1 VIQGRLLCCVKGE
14 SLADQLLSAVLV
26 DSKKLKQAQQEKR
39 KEQKHQPKGQSTQ
52 AEEMKRR
59 AEQFRAEKAEQDRL
73 LNEKRLAAERN
84 KEIRAQ
90 VRQLLQQHAVKPDG
104 EIRFN
109 FKDSATGKVRYL
121 FVSENQQSL
130 LAAGQLL
137 ICGDGKR
144 AVITSRD
151 TGERIRERSPEAVL
165 FDANSKTD
173 DSELDDA
180 YKDFP
185 IPDDLIW

>member
-1 VIQGRLLCCVKGE
+1 MGK
-14 SLADQLLSAVLV
+14 SLADQLLSAGLV

-39 KEQKHQPKGQSTQ
+39 KEQKHKPKGQSTQ
-52 AEEMKRR
+52 ADEMKKR

-121 FVSENQQSL
+121 FVSENQHSL

-151 TGERIRERSPEAVL
+151 TGERIRERSSEAVL

>member
-1 VIQGRLLCCVKGE
+1 
-14 SLADQLLSAVLV
+14 
-26 DSKKLKQAQQEKR
+26 
-39 KEQKHQPKGQSTQ
+39 
-52 AEEMKRR
+52 M
-59 AEQFRAEKAEQDRL
+59 
-73 LNEKRLAAERN
+73 
-84 KEIRAQ
+84 
-90 VRQLLQQHAVKPDG
+90 RQLLQQHAVKADG
-104 EIRFN
+104 DIRFN

-151 TGERIRERSPEAVL
+151 SAERIRERSPEAVL
-165 FDANSKTD
+165 FDADSKTD
-173 DSELDDA
+173 DSAVDDA

-185 IPDDLIW
+185 IPDDLVW

>member
-1 VIQGRLLCCVKGE
+1 MGK
-14 SLADQLLSAVLV
+14 SLADQLLSAGLV

-52 AEEMKRR
+52 AEEMKKR

-104 EIRFN
+104 EIRFY
-109 FKDSATGKVRYL
+109 FKDAATGKVRYL

-130 LAAGQLL
+130 LASGQLL

-144 AVITSRD
+144 AVITNRD
-151 TGERIRERSPEAVL
+151 TAERIKERAPEAVL
-165 FDANSKTD
+165 FDAISKVD

-185 IPDDLIW
+185 IPDDLVW